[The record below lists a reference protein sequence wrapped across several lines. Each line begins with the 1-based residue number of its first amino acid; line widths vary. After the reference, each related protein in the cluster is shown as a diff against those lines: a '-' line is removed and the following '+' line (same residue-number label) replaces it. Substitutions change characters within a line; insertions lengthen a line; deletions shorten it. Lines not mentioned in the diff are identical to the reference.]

1 MAALPLE
8 FKAERESGEI
18 TGLSEGQRVMLRA
31 GTTKLHILEQGFTKL
46 NSRKYPKM
54 LIMCEDTFVVRY
66 VVEFLKKEG
75 YSDEEI
81 IEIHSNRLGEVG
93 QEEWDAVRQ
102 KLFEI
107 DKHENPKVIVSVLML
122 REGFDV
128 NDICVIVPLRSSS
141 SPILLEQT
149 IGRGLRLMWYE
160 HREFQERQG
169 ADREKLLVKKEEPDN
184 YMDILSIIEHPAF
197 IELLRRSAGRRSR
210 KGQGTSQEG
219 QSCWR
224 HYQCQPQRRLSRI

>member
-1 MAALPLE
+1 MTSNLSTAIKQGLVKTVAIDKRKEIAALPLE

-81 IEIHSNRLGEVG
+81 IEIHSNRLGEIG

-128 NDICVIVPLRSSS
+128 NNIYVIVPLRSSS

-149 IGRGLRLMWYE
+149 IGRGLRLMW
-160 HREFQERQG
+160 REPRIQES
-169 ADREKLLVKKEEPDN
+169 K
-184 YMDILSIIEHPAF
+184 
-197 IELLRRSAGRRSR
+197 
-210 KGQGTSQEG
+210 GTSGETAG
-219 QSCWR
+219 EE
-224 HYQCQPQRRLSRI
+224 RRA